1 MKVLLYF
8 GFILILVSCIKKNS
22 YESINISLN
31 SITIKEYEYLAP
43 QKRYL
48 YYNISIFNNS
58 KRNLRLDS
66 IFTNRDYRIYGG
78 LVTIQLDSVILTSG
92 FNKESIIKPLD
103 SVIISLHDTRPVLK
117 RLDAIN
123 NISELDNL
131 VLTVFKD
138 SKIYL
143 NYLNPNITKKYIKR
157 DIHIYNTCKIQY

>member
-103 SVIISLHDTRPVLK
+103 SVIISLHDT
-117 RLDAIN
+117 
-123 NISELDNL
+123 
-131 VLTVFKD
+131 
-138 SKIYL
+138 
-143 NYLNPNITKKYIKR
+143 
-157 DIHIYNTCKIQY
+157 